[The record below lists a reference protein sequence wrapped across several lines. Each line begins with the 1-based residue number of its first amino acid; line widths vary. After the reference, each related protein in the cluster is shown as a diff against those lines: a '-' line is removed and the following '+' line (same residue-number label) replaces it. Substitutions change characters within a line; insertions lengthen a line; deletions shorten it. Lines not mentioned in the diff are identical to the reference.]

1 MALTAQQ
8 KTALRDWLEVN
19 VHKAAFTVYYREG
32 IKDEDGKPIYGQCV
46 HFDEI
51 TGIDRTRDVF
61 DEDGNLTG
69 TEPDTYYG
77 RTFTKKSFVQ
87 LSFDE
92 VVRRTVQKA
101 KKQGLDPTHE
111 EVAEYLEQYVPQ
123 LLTWA
128 GATHT
133 GSAYLTVDEIDAID
147 PDA

>member
-32 IKDEDGKPIYGQCV
+32 IKDEDGKPVYGPCI

-51 TGIDRTRDVF
+51 TG
-61 DEDGNLTG
+61 EDIPG
-69 TEPDTYYG
+69 TEYTG

-111 EVAEYLEQYVPQ
+111 EVAEYLEQYLPQ

-133 GSAYLTVDEIDAID
+133 GSAYLTFDEIDAID